1 MNTNYTTLNKDIG
14 LVQRSNNGWDL
25 WFENG
30 DTVKADDFHSLQ
42 TGIILACLTSWN
54 YLNRYGNPTYETF
67 GNRAYELLKE
77 NKSSMVAYK
86 IQQYFIECLK
96 RMRRVYEIV
105 YLEVSETPSEPYKY
119 LVEFEVISVNNQLV
133 NGSFNITTDTTK
145 STSYIEYT
153 TYMPYASNENPLIID
168 LYLKNEYGGGLGG
181 EILYMYIQKGNG
193 DYQFMGVV
201 GQTDE
206 NGYLRVVYEPTENN
220 ENNVIYFD
228 FQGNTNYNPSTSERT
243 TFKTELYEYYINFIN
258 NNIVNNEIATYNDY
272 ANLKLK
278 LRKKSLLDKKCYDVE
293 NTPITVIGDGLAEY
307 PNKTYFYN
315 AVTDANGEATIRAN
329 IEENTLFTT
338 SYNNSTSYVNV
349 TIIKQNPTITFTTNK
364 SQLLMGEFLE
374 LRAIVKDEFN
384 NYIKN
389 YEVIFKD
396 GDEII
401 GSATTDDNGLAI
413 LSINTLLAKTYSF
426 TANTNSTNFYEP
438 IESDSV
444 SVTIDKHIP
453 TVEVSVEEPPLVVGN
468 DIMLTA
474 LVTEVIDETVSN
486 LFNLSVKFTDENN
499 EELDTVLCSDG
510 VANLLVN
517 GLSVGEHTITATVIE
532 NDYYVSRNDSVTFT
546 IIDHNY
552 DMSLNVQKTNSTI
565 ENNNI
570 RYMFNVAPIIT
581 DNGFSV
587 NHLNMENE
595 PIIISCNDTDD
606 EWTVTEYVKDE
617 TLFSI
622 PYVANDSETVTFTAN
637 WGEIEVTEE
646 FVTPYW
652 EDYCVNDST
661 NSYQDITFAINSLG
675 GGSQVVS
682 NELCKNNWTIVDGYT
697 VTNSSI
703 RNNGVYE
710 PIHYTAT
717 QPISI
722 DLTPIVVDQWS
733 YGEGFFCGVKRK
745 HNDDF
750 DYETDLE
757 GEGHGFSTV
766 LDTGDELWVR
776 VDSSQQVV
784 YEIWTVPVP
793 SATLTYDSSQQSYL
807 LSSDD
812 TGEMNI
818 AKAVPNVINSNNIKL
833 SCKVKL
839 TSDSSDDEFILGLTD
854 SKNFETNQYDYIS
867 ITGNGGV
874 NYVRRYNRYSDLTLT
889 TLFEENIYET
899 FEDTWVTLEL
909 EKTPDKII
917 GKIYDENN
925 ELIASTIQTSSISF
939 NYIFI
944 STKGNGNGNY
954 VKDIEIVVPN
964 YPDYDISFERET
976 YHIVGNSGEIK
987 CLLSYNGQGV
997 ENEAV
1002 YLIDGINIYKTITD
1016 NNGIGTFNVA
1026 NLNLTNEFQCIW
1038 GNKTDEC
1045 IVQSHLF
1052 YDTCDSS
1059 DRLEEYNANGN
1070 LLTGGSSSYTFAH
1083 NNNDGYYTLE
1093 NVGNSYCGRIIS
1105 QLNNQDNISL
1115 RIKFKY
1121 ASDDPNNF
1129 IFVGVTPTNAEK
1141 TLCSICGVRRTDWFA
1156 NEDGTWQSFSGSGTI
1171 SSAYGSFSQNWH
1183 YLEISRKG
1191 TSVSGKLYDENLRVL
1206 DTFDRE
1212 ITVTE
1217 NIYYF
1222 IGESASSSDIYID
1235 EIIGER
1241 AL

>member
-1 MNTNYTTLNKDIG
+1 MNPNYTTLNKDIG

-54 YLNRYGNPTYETF
+54 YMNRYGNPTYDTF

-77 NKSSMVAYK
+77 NKGSMVAYK

-228 FQGNTNYNPSTSERT
+228 FHGNTNYNPSTSERT
-243 TFKTELYEYYINFIN
+243 TFKTELYEYYVNFTN

-272 ANLKLK
+272 VNLGVK
-278 LRKKSLLDKKCYDVE
+278 LRKKSLLDEECYDVE
-293 NTPITVIGDGLAEY
+293 NTPITVIGDGLADY
-307 PNKTYFYN
+307 PNKTLFYN
-315 AVTDANGEATIRAN
+315 AVTDANGEAEIRAN
-329 IEENTLFTT
+329 IEENTLFTI

-349 TIIKQNPTITFTTNK
+349 TIIKQTPTITFSTNK

-384 NYIKN
+384 NPLKN
-389 YEVIFKD
+389 YDVIFKD
-396 GDEII
+396 GEETI
-401 GSATTDDNGLAI
+401 GSATTNNDGLAV
-413 LSINTLLAKTYSF
+413 LSTNTLGAKTYSF
-426 TANTNSTNFYEP
+426 TANTDSTNFYEP
-438 IESDSV
+438 VESDSV

-468 DIMLTA
+468 DIMITA
-474 LVTEVIDETVSN
+474 SVTEIVGETVSN

-532 NDYYVSRNDSVTFT
+532 NDYYVSANDSVTFT

-552 DMSLNVQKTNSTI
+552 DVSLNVQKTSSTI
-565 ENNNI
+565 ENNNV

-595 PIIISCNDTDD
+595 PLIISCNDTDD

-661 NSYQDITFAINSLG
+661 SSYQDITFAINSLG

-682 NELCKNNWTIVDGYT
+682 NELCKNNWTVVDGYT

-703 RNNGVYE
+703 RNNGSYE

-722 DLTPIVVDQWS
+722 DLTPTVVDQWS
-733 YGEGFFCGVKRK
+733 YGLGFSCGVKRK
-745 HNDDF
+745 YNDDF
-750 DYETDLE
+750 NYETDLE
-757 GEGHGFSTV
+757 GAGHGFSTE
-766 LDTGDELWVR
+766 LDTGDELWAIVE
-776 VDSSQQVV
+776 SSQQVV
-784 YEIWTVPVP
+784 YQIWTIPVP
-793 SATLTYDSSQQSYL
+793 SATLTYDSSQQAYL

-812 TGEMNI
+812 TDELNI
-818 AKAVPNVINSNNIKL
+818 AKTVPNVINSNNIKL

-839 TSDSSDDEFILGLTD
+839 TSDSSDNEFILGLTD
-854 SKNFETNQYDYIS
+854 SENFESNQYDYIS

-874 NYVRRYNRYSDLTLT
+874 NYVRRYNRNSNLTLT

-909 EKTPDKII
+909 EKTPFKII

-925 ELIASTIQTSSISF
+925 ELITSTVQSSLMSF

-944 STKGNGNGNY
+944 STKNNTTGNY
-954 VKDIEIVVPN
+954 VKDIVIEPVETEDGESIRTLYEDACLNSSGLTNYGSNVPVRGFSSRMGIEYDSTENAYKVSGSNSWCAMIPIPLLNDEDN
-964 YPDYDISFERET
+964 YVISADFKAQNLSGNG
-976 YHIVGNSGEIK
+976 VGF
-987 CLLSYNGQGV
+987 CLDNRSDTTSYSYACWIEENGNKFVGKQFKLDSDGTV
-997 ENEAV
+997 NEHT
-1002 YLIDGINIYKTITD
+1002 G
-1016 NNGIGTFNVA
+1016 
-1026 NLNLTNEFQCIW
+1026 LNL
-1038 GNKTDEC
+1038 
-1045 IVQSHLF
+1045 
-1052 YDTCDSS
+1052 DSS
-1059 DRLEEYNANGN
+1059 KWYHMELIVNGTSLTGN
-1070 LLTGGSSSYTFAH
+1070 LYDGDTLISTDSTTLSIMNKQVGIFLITQNGYDNSSCY
-1083 NNNDGYYTLE
+1083 
-1093 NVGNSYCGRIIS
+1093 VK
-1105 QLNNQDNISL
+1105 NI
-1115 RIKFKY
+1115 K
-1121 ASDDPNNF
+1121 
-1129 IFVGVTPTNAEK
+1129 AE
-1141 TLCSICGVRRTDWFA
+1141 
-1156 NEDGTWQSFSGSGTI
+1156 E
-1171 SSAYGSFSQNWH
+1171 
-1183 YLEISRKG
+1183 
-1191 TSVSGKLYDENLRVL
+1191 
-1206 DTFDRE
+1206 
-1212 ITVTE
+1212 
-1217 NIYYF
+1217 
-1222 IGESASSSDIYID
+1222 ID
-1235 EIIGER
+1235 EETSE
-1241 AL
+1241 